1 MSLLAIVAAALL
13 AQENEEASAPTRIGM
28 YAETTAAARAVTG
41 VAFDDR
47 GGLWICESDA
57 RRLVRLV
64 DGARERVFELPEA
77 ALLSDVAIHRESVF
91 AACMDGV
98 LELDLEGRT
107 LRKFGSWGRGAG
119 QVRCPAGIAVN
130 HDFVFVADTGNDRVV
145 RFSHATGEAI
155 TFGTQGHGQGELLRP
170 EDVAVDTDGFL
181 YVSDSG
187 NHRVVKLDRDLHW
200 VKTWGDFGPHPGF
213 FSQPEG
219 LAWDDGTLYV
229 VDSDNHRVQTF
240 DAEGQRIH
248 EWGLH
253 ALLPREG
260 EGKLHY
266 PHSIAVRDGRAAV
279 SEPVENRVQW
289 FRPTQPGEEIP
300 VPMQFERVVSAHFG
314 GHLSVAGEIAAV
326 CEPTAPSFLL
336 YDVKHSLA
344 KWEPVLVGRTSDWG
358 RRAGQMLAPVD
369 IEVNWERRCVLV
381 ADADAR
387 RISLWSF
394 DHDETKPLEFDFFKA
409 RLVRSLDFAS
419 LHALGADGAQEPIRP
434 DAIELGPQGQWLV
447 LDTLQRAMFVASADL
462 RKVTRVPAAVD
473 ALGAHPVD
481 VAWSE
486 WMQESA
492 WVVDDVAREL
502 REVKLDGRAGAST
515 HAAES
520 VGSRP
525 SAIAAGRDLSLWI
538 TDSGDAV
545 VRRFRCPQA
554 GFPVLEASWGRPGVG
569 ALEFQR
575 PRGLDVDEQG
585 RVWVVDW
592 GNHRV
597 QVISGDG
604 EFIVAFGARAFV
616 RPTLGGS

>member
-1 MSLLAIVAAALL
+1 MSVLAAVAAALL
-13 AQENEEASAPTRIGM
+13 AQENEEASAPARIGM
-28 YAETTAAARAVTG
+28 YAETIAAAHAVTG
-41 VAFDDR
+41 VALDDR
-47 GGLWICESDA
+47 GGLWTCESDA
-57 RRLVRLV
+57 RRLVRHVAGL
-64 DGARERVFELPEA
+64 RERVVDLPDA
-77 ALLSDVAIHRESVF
+77 ALLSDVAVDGDTIF
-91 AACMDGV
+91 ATCIDGV
-98 LELDLEGRT
+98 LEVASDGRV
-107 LRKFGSWGRGAG
+107 LRKLGSWGHGAG
-119 QVRCPAGIAVN
+119 QVRRPAGIAVT

-145 RFSHATGEAI
+145 RFSRSAGDSAA
-155 TFGTQGHGQGELLRP
+155 FGAHGHGAGELLRP
-170 EDVAVDTDGFL
+170 GDVAVDAAGFV
-181 YVSDSG
+181 YVSDTG
-187 NHRVVKLDRDLHW
+187 NHRVVKLDHDLRW
-200 VKTWGDFGPHPGF
+200 VKSWGDFGPHPGF

-240 DAEGQRIH
+240 DADGTRLH

-260 EGKLHY
+260 AGKLHY
-266 PHSIAVRDGRAAV
+266 PRSIAVRDGRAAV

-300 VPMQFERVVSAHFG
+300 APMQFERVVSAHFG

-358 RRAGQMLAPVD
+358 RRAGQMLSPSD
-369 IEVNWERRCVLV
+369 IEVNWEQRCVLV

-419 LHALGADGAQEPIRP
+419 LHALDAVVAHEPIRP

-447 LDTLQRAMFVASADL
+447 LDTMQRALFVASADL
-462 RKVTRVPAAVD
+462 RKVTRVPAAED
-473 ALGAHPVD
+473 ALGVHPVD

-515 HAAES
+515 HAAGS

-525 SAIAAGRDLSLWI
+525 SAIAAGRDRSLWI

-569 ALEFQR
+569 TLEFQR
-575 PRGLDVDEQG
+575 PRGLDVDERG